1 MGGLL
6 DSLRARQHL
15 LVTLLAAWLIL
26 TSPWLAMLRRLPD
39 DPGWL
44 NLAHVWLGLLTLLIG
59 VAYLVDC
66 VRGGGWRQNFPWVPP
81 YVSVVGSDL
90 GGLFRGRLPAAEGGG
105 LFGALAGLTLLA
117 LLAAGTTGALW
128 LSSEGG
134 ASAADWRA
142 AHIVAARALILFLV
156 LHVVAVSLHV
166 LDLARD

>member
-90 GGLFRGRLPAAEGGG
+90 GGLFRGRLPAAEGE
-105 LFGALAGLTLLA
+105 
-117 LLAAGTTGALW
+117 
-128 LSSEGG
+128 EGKLDEG
-134 ASAADWRA
+134 KGEEGR
-142 AHIVAARALILFLV
+142 VRQ
-156 LHVVAVSLHV
+156 AV
-166 LDLARD
+166 